1 MWQTLMA
8 LAGSKVTRSRAAVRV
23 HGALTLHRPPNR
35 LDKPLS
41 FLSGKTGQIT
51 TAVLKEE
58 MGVGGYKQGQEKVKS
73 LLFPDTYTYSPKL
86 KVIKFPFSND
96 LI

>member
-1 MWQTLMA
+1 MLKGIIFRGLEQK
-8 LAGSKVTRSRAAVRV
+8 G
-23 HGALTLHRPPNR
+23 NR
-35 LDKPLS
+35 
-41 FLSGKTGQIT
+41 GGRE
-51 TAVLKEE
+51 KEE